1 MVECLRRGSCWLW
14 KVVIYAFQLF
24 LYSGIIFF
32 KIIFKHR
39 INIIRLFIYVIIIIS
54 LLLVFELDD
63 RLTYSMLFLQS
74 SRYKNPL
81 SKGPKMDMPQV
92 YWRFDQQNNTT
103 WT

>member
-1 MVECLRRGSCWLW
+1 MRSSCFCT
-14 KVVIYAFQLF
+14 VVLF
-24 LYSGIIFF
+24 FF

-63 RLTYSMLFLQS
+63 KLTYSMLFLQS

-103 WT
+103 WTSTAKLIALRKK